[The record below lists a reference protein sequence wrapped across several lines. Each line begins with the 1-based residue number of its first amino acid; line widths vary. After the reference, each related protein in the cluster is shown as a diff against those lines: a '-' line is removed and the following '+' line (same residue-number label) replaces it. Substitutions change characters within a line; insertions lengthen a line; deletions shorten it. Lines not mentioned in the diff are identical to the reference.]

1 MAPVAPAPPPSSVV
15 SVVPATPPIREP
27 DTPAMLVLLED
38 QEAEHQ
44 AHAAAMKEREESSSQ
59 YGGLFDYMDTGNVS
73 EHPFM

>member
-1 MAPVAPAPPPSSVV
+1 
-15 SVVPATPPIREP
+15 
-27 DTPAMLVLLED
+27 MLVLLED